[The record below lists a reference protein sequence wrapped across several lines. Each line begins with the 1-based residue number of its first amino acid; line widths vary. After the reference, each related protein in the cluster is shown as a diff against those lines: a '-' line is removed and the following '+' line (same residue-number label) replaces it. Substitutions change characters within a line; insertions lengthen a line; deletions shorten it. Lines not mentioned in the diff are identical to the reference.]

1 MDLRDKLSSLDV
13 PPSKILKIV
22 LGLAVVLL
30 LMWVFTLSHIDYNQ
44 GPDAED
50 YIKGEASA
58 DSTTEQVLSPKET
71 KGIGESKTKDIR
83 SYEQSSGVLTNGL
96 ITFLVLLVVLI
107 MVWFW
112 VDRKQSGGASSRG
125 RELDSQ
131 ILGEGAR
138 LKIIQINR
146 EIWVVGVTSS
156 SVNLLHRYSEE
167 EWVEKNK
174 EQDSE
179 NRDLFRKLFKSQM

>member
-30 LMWVFTLSHIDYNQ
+30 LMWLFTLSHIDYNQ
-44 GPDAED
+44 GPDAKD
-50 YIKGEASA
+50 YIKRKAQD
-58 DSTTEQVLSPKET
+58 DSTEQVISSGAKKESET
-71 KGIGESKTKDIR
+71 EKIQ
-83 SYEQSSGVLTNGL
+83 SYEQSSGVFTNGL

-112 VDRKQSGGASSRG
+112 VDRKQSGGAKSRG

-131 ILGEGAR
+131 LLGEGAK
-138 LKIIQINR
+138 LKIIQIN
-146 EIWVVGVTSS
+146 EEVWVVGVTAN
-156 SVNLLHRYSEE
+156 SVNLLHRYSKED
-167 EWVEKNK
+167 WKEKNQ

-179 NRDLFRKLFKSQM
+179 NNDLFRKLFKSQM

>member
-30 LMWVFTLSHIDYNQ
+30 LMWLFTLSHIDYNQ

-50 YIKGEASA
+50 YIKTEANA
-58 DSTTEQVLSPKET
+58 DSTEQVFSPKEN
-71 KGIGESKTKDIR
+71 KGIAENKTEDIR
-83 SYEQSSGVLTNGL
+83 SYEQSSGVFTNGL

-112 VDRKQSGGASSRG
+112 IDRKQSGRSTSRG

-131 ILGEGAR
+131 VLGEGAK
-138 LKIIQINR
+138 LKIIQINK

-156 SVNLLHRYSEE
+156 SVNLLHRYSQE
-167 EWVEKNK
+167 EWKEKNQ
-174 EQDSE
+174 EQDPE
-179 NRDLFRKLFKSQM
+179 NKDVFRKLFKSQM